1 MQTLEKPPPT
11 PPSGCEGGGSLQSS
25 TFAIG
30 GGVTGQLPF
39 KNTGVYSSPPKSADY
54 YSGNKNKGSSFSF
67 IKNNW
72 RLPRSNSTVTSS
84 MSQPQDLSANNP
96 VSPPPPVS
104 RPLAPSSTPGSFQVS
119 KTSFI
124 DLFNINTFKPI
135 KWGFIVH
142 LIGFLII
149 KYLYNNVFCVTE
161 VIGGIATASKVVCSC
176 AVYAFPKVFSE
187 IFSWALFLVFAGNEV
202 CLVPS
207 PRCY

>member
-1 MQTLEKPPPT
+1 MDESPTNSAGGNIITGNALSQASAIAAGNIKDPSPFKEIMQTLEKPPPT
-11 PPSGCEGGGSLQSS
+11 PPSGCEGGGSLQGS

-30 GGVTGQLPF
+30 GGVTGPLPF

-96 VSPPPPVS
+96 VSPPPSVS

-119 KTSFI
+119 RHHFN
-124 DLFNINTFKPI
+124 DLLN
-135 KWGFIVH
+135 
-142 LIGFLII
+142 
-149 KYLYNNVFCVTE
+149 
-161 VIGGIATASKVVCSC
+161 
-176 AVYAFPKVFSE
+176 
-187 IFSWALFLVFAGNEV
+187 
-202 CLVPS
+202 
-207 PRCY
+207 